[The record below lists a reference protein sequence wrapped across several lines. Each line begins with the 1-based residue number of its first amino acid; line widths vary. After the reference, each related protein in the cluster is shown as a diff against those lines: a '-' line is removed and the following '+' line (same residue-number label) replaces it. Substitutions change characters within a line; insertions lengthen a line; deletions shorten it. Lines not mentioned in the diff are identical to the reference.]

1 MNFQQID
8 QTRRQYELEHYK
20 KSGRFRAYCCGCI
33 SGEKNS
39 LIVCFCWA
47 GISFYFAILAFMN
60 KSPFYSYIDE
70 VALVAFG
77 TINLLF
83 GIVTLCSMVIFLI
96 RMNVMRMQGV
106 GVFGVIDKSKRTV
119 FAITANA
126 LGVLIITLVTF
137 ILFIIDKRSFNDWC
151 IGSSADYVK
160 DVYID
165 YHPNSTVT
173 TLTSLNSTLTSTT
186 DAYNCERL
194 FQDEVK
200 WSLLCMV
207 VMYVV
212 YIHWILII
220 AARTSY
226 NFYRQPPMMP
236 MVAGEFVNVAPSK
249 KRKNKINV
257 FNNIKPAK
265 SFWKELLV
273 HKQYGEFEHGSIE
286 RDLFQEQLNEKPVMD
301 KRLSSN
307 ITLIDNDTA
316 ISPPMNAFLAQPD
329 NNIPYH

>member
-1 MNFQQID
+1 MN
-8 QTRRQYELEHYK
+8 RSH
-20 KSGRFRAYCCGCI
+20 
-33 SGEKNS
+33 
-39 LIVCFCWA
+39 
-47 GISFYFAILAFMN
+47 
-60 KSPFYSYIDE
+60 E

-83 GIVTLCSMVIFLI
+83 GIVTLCITHSATIDI
-96 RMNVMRMQGV
+96 YIQRMQGV

-126 LGVLIITLVTF
+126 LGVLIVTLVAF
-137 ILFIIDKRSFNDWC
+137 ILFIIDKKSFDDWC

-165 YHPNSTVT
+165 YNPNSTVT
-173 TLTSLNSTLTSTT
+173 TLTSLNSTLTNTT
-186 DAYNCERL
+186 DVYNCERL

-200 WSLLCMV
+200 WSLLCMI

-236 MVAGEFVNVAPSK
+236 ITAGEFVNVAPSK

-257 FNNIKPAK
+257 FNNMKPTK
-265 SFWKELLV
+265 SIWKELLV

-286 RDLFQEQLNEKPVMD
+286 RDLFQEPLNEKSAMD

-316 ISPPMNAFLAQPD
+316 ISPPMNAFLTQSEI
-329 NNIPYH
+329 NIPYNPSANNAS